1 MKKIISLLLVAV
13 LCIGLVCPVLADEF
27 VPSITDKDAPDIV
40 PVPDGEGKSCIGP
53 LMDGDNNVIDYAYE
67 DCLVIT
73 PISEANSST
82 RIPEDSKATLLD
94 VYAKLS
100 DGTMDLPYE
109 KFNANLDPST
119 MVIRDL
125 FDASWL
131 CGEGSGFTD
140 HPDHPSILA
149 VPGNTLTVTFDLG
162 ISKNATVY
170 VMTYINGVWEPI
182 VKTTNNGDGTVTC
195 VFEDICPI
203 AFSVGSAYT
212 NPPAQTGDNSMVYLW
227 GGLLAVATLAL
238 VALIAVPAIKKNRN
252 MQ

>member
-1 MKKIISLLLVAV
+1 MKKMISLLLVAV
-13 LCIGLVCPVLADEF
+13 LCIGLVCPVFADEF

-53 LMDGDNNVIDYAYE
+53 LMNEDDEIIGYAYD

-73 PISEANSST
+73 PISEANTST
-82 RIPEDSKATLLD
+82 RIPEDSKDILLD
-94 VYAKLS
+94 VYGKLS
-100 DGTMDLPYE
+100 DGTMNLPYE
-109 KFNANLDPST
+109 KFNDNLDPST

-131 CGEGSGFTD
+131 CGKDSGFTD

-149 VPGNTLTVTFDLG
+149 VPGNTLTITFNIG
-162 ISKNATVY
+162 VPKNATVY

-182 VKTTNNGDGTVTC
+182 ESCTNNGDGTVTC

-203 AFSVGSAYT
+203 AFSIGSQYT
-212 NPPAQTGDNSMVYLW
+212 NPPAQTGDNSMIFLW
-227 GGLLAVATLAL
+227 ITLLAVATLSLA
-238 VALIAVPAIKKNRN
+238 ALIVVPAIKKSR
-252 MQ
+252 